1 LFQVNNT
8 WPNYL
13 TRSDQK
19 FFPKY
24 VLIAFAARFIIYYFL
39 FYFVWNS
46 FYLYWEIPLFYICS
60 TICNSLFHLPL
71 ELPVIDHNGKIFV
84 RLLDLLYY
92 PKSSFIS
99 HDILPTLSLILSTS
113 NIKISNRIKMIIL
126 SIFFLFL
133 IQSFLATYDT
143 YYWIL
148 KNYDLWVEKRIPVFQ
163 IIDIKKIDKEFYIRS
178 SRYLIG
184 FIKLIPFLLWTV
196 LVFIYKKGSQLNMP
210 WKLI

>member
-1 LFQVNNT
+1 MLQANNT
-8 WPNYL
+8 C
-13 TRSDQK
+13 SDCSVRVGQES
-19 FFPKY
+19 PQKY
-24 VLIAFAARFIIYYFL
+24 VLISFATKFIIYYFL
-39 FYFVWNS
+39 FYFIWNS
-46 FYLYWEIPLFYICS
+46 FYLYWEIPLFCICS
-60 TICNSLFHLPL
+60 IICNSIFYLPL
-71 ELPVIDHNGKIFV
+71 ELPEIDYDGQIFV

-133 IQSFLATYDT
+133 IQLFLATYDT

-163 IIDIKKIDKEFYIRS
+163 IIDIKKIDKEFYFRS